1 MSAKSL
7 LELLKYYRQC
17 LSRHLH
23 NTGSNAEPN
32 LFKTH
37 FQINIKALC
46 CLLQVSQPA
55 CPDHEELQSLSRPLL
70 WLTNPSD

>member
-1 MSAKSL
+1 MPHLWLLIYDINANRSPDMRHGSKFEYISSNDMSAKSL

-23 NTGSNAEPN
+23 DTGSNAEPT

-37 FQINIKALC
+37 F
-46 CLLQVSQPA
+46 
-55 CPDHEELQSLSRPLL
+55 
-70 WLTNPSD
+70 